1 MAQVPQLLALPAT
14 QLTQFGTLQIKHN
27 PLLGRL
33 LKGGKQAVHPVLGA
47 TAQALQGEEHI
58 VQTPLDIVYPVA
70 QAPQKLLAEQVK
82 QLATL
87 QVKQLA

>member
-1 MAQVPQLLALPAT
+1 M
-14 QLTQFGTLQIKHN
+14 
-27 PLLGRL
+27 
-33 LKGGKQAVHPVLGA
+33 HPVLGA